1 MAMSSSGSQLNISN
15 GRHDDSEI
23 IIAALATP
31 AGYKGVSKK
40 SLELIVTTDSIGRAL
55 LRHKAIQFSSTV
67 V

>member
-1 MAMSSSGSQLNISN
+1 MAASSSGNLLNISN

-31 AGYKGVSKK
+31 AGYRGVSKE
-40 SLELIVTTDSIGRAL
+40 SLESIVITDSTGRAL

>member
-1 MAMSSSGSQLNISN
+1 MAVLSSGNQLNISN

-40 SLELIVTTDSIGRAL
+40 SLELIVITDSIGRAL
-55 LRHKAIQFSSTV
+55 PRHKAMQFSSTV
-67 V
+67 L

>member
-1 MAMSSSGSQLNISN
+1 MAMSLSGSQLNISN

-40 SLELIVTTDSIGRAL
+40 SLELIVTTDSTGRAL
-55 LRHKAIQFSSTV
+55 PRHKAIQFSSTV